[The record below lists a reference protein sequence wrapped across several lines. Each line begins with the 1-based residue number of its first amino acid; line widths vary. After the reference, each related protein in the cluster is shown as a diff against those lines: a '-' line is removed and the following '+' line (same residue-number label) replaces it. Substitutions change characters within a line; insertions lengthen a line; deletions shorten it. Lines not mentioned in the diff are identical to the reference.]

1 MKNELLKEI
10 KTLEQTIYI
19 SEMEKVSD
27 KIMTNLRNK
36 LIRLQKQAEND

>member
-10 KTLEQTIYI
+10 KNLEQTIYI

-27 KIMTNLRNK
+27 TTMTNLRNK
-36 LIRLQKQAEND
+36 LAKLQKQADND